1 MVKKYTVG
9 RVVMAVALACAPVM
23 VHAKV
28 EADKEETAS
37 YGLSNRAKAALG
49 TLAVT
54 GAFGVAYA
62 LNPEAFTKGFEQ
74 IGRLFGRQPEPR
86 GLMGHVRRYAGATKS
101 YLHAARLASLKALGY
116 QVAPQGFMANTRV
129 IYLPA
134 VKAFGFNAY
143 ATVGNAARQAYT
155 VTGNA
160 VRTAGTALGT
170 AGNYAIST
178 AYAHPYIV
186 VGGLAVTPV
195 VAGGYKLYA
204 HQAAQSL
211 GVPVT
216 VPIEK
221 QVTKPKAAPK
231 RAARRRRR
239 CFNGARRFGRAGAR
253 WGR

>member
-116 QVAPQGFMANTRV
+116 QVAPQGFMAKTRL

-134 VKAFGFNAY
+134 VKAFGLNAY
-143 ATVGNAARQAYT
+143 EVAGNAA
-155 VTGNA
+155 
-160 VRTAGTALGT
+160 RTAGTALGT
-170 AGNYAIST
+170 AGDYAIST
-178 AYAHPYIV
+178 AYKHPYIV